1 MIIFAEF
8 FVFQIDSAKGRWYS
22 KKHIMP
28 NKKQYLDKLPQIQ
41 LKTCILQIDTP
52 EQKYKILA
60 GLYIVLTPL

>member
-1 MIIFAEF
+1 MPRADGTPKNI
-8 FVFQIDSAKGRWYS
+8 
-22 KKHIMP
+22 HIMP